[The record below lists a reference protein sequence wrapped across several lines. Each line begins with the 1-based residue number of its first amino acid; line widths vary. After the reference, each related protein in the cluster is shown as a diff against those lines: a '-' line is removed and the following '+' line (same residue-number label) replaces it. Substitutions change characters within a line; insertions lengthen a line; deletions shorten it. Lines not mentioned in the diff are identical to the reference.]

1 MGESDHTERLRN
13 AALAVIALGVLLA
26 GLAYGR
32 SFLIPLAIAILLW
45 NLLEAVIER
54 FARIRIGDTQLPR
67 WFAALLGIAVVVL
80 GLYIIQSIL
89 LGQRTTFP
97 ILARRPLYPCA
108 VRHAGVLYRPGAQ
121 PDRDTARDRQRVGVD
136 ADGCTHST

>member
-13 AALAVIALGVLLA
+13 GALAVIALGVLLA

-89 LGQRTTFP
+89 LGQ
-97 ILARRPLYPCA
+97 IDA
-108 VRHAGVLYRPGAQ
+108 VGSAWPRYMSRFESI
-121 PDRDTARDRQRVGVD
+121 VGD
-136 ADGCTHST
+136 LTQ